1 MEISVVMD
9 LDAKLGDTY
18 VVTQEEGILSALY
31 FPIFHWLIMSHISEF

>member
-1 MEISVVMD
+1 MEISVIMD

-31 FPIFHWLIMSHISEF
+31 FPIFQWLMSHISEF